1 MRKAGFVSTIRVVA
15 AVLLLPTLLTAASG
29 CQAFT
34 FAALLLNEEPTKTI
48 PAAYPYLVNQKVCIL
63 VRADMETL
71 FEYPHLQWEL
81 ADHVRLPLEANVKGI
96 TVVEP
101 RPVVDFQRRDP
112 SWETMDPAA
121 IGKKFSADRVVEIAL
136 TQYATREPE
145 SPHLYRGYI
154 TATVNIYNT
163 AYPESTAAYTT
174 EVRTMFPP
182 DGPGQLGTG
191 DRDIRRATM
200 EAFAQDL
207 AGKFYD
213 RKVKVK

>member
-1 MRKAGFVSTIRVVA
+1 MSTPRIA
-15 AVLLLPTLLTAASG
+15 AILLLLVSLGAATG
-29 CQAFT
+29 CQAFIFT
-34 FAALLLNEEPTKTI
+34 SLIWGEEPTKTV
-48 PAAYPYLVNQKVCIL
+48 PAAYPYLANQKVCIV
-63 VRADMETL
+63 VRVDMEAL
-71 FEYPHLQWEL
+71 FEYPHLQWEV
-81 ADHVRLPLEANVKGI
+81 ADHARLPLEANVKGLS
-96 TVVEP
+96 VVEP
-101 RPVVDFQRRDP
+101 RSVVDFQRRDP

-121 IGKKFSADRVVEIAL
+121 LGKRFSADRVLEIAL

-154 TATVNIYNT
+154 TATVNVYNV
-163 AYPESTAAYTT
+163 AYPDSKPAYNT
-174 EVRTMFPP
+174 EVRTVFPP
-182 DGPGQLGTG
+182 DGPGQLGTS